1 MLVIDT
7 SVAVK
12 WVVPENGD
20 NIEDDTGLAL
30 DLLAYA
36 LIAPDCLV
44 GEFANAMF
52 RKVQAKEIGMAQA
65 KASIEILPDLI
76 TFLPTP
82 AFVSAAFDL
91 ALTIGHPIHDCLFLV
106 TAMQHGHPLITADR
120 KFVARCR
127 RGEIEYPV
135 QTLSEGN
142 WR

>member
-20 NIEDDTGLAL
+20 NIEDDTGFAL
-30 DLLAYA
+30 ELLAHA

-44 GEFANAMF
+44 SEFANAMF
-52 RKVQAKEIGMAQA
+52 RKVQAGEIGEDQA

-82 AFVSAAFDL
+82 ALVSHAFDL
-91 ALTIGHPIHDCLFLV
+91 ALTIEHPIHDCLFLV

-127 RGEIEYPV
+127 KGEIEYPV
-135 QTLSEGN
+135 AALSERT
-142 WR
+142 WQ

>member
-1 MLVIDT
+1 MLVVDT

-30 DLLAYA
+30 DLLAHA

-65 KASIEILPDLI
+65 KASIDILPDLI

-106 TAMQHGHPLITADR
+106 TAMQHGHPLITADQ
-120 KFVARCR
+120 KFAARCR
-127 RGEIEYPV
+127 KGEVEYPV
-135 QTLSEGN
+135 KTLSEGN
-142 WR
+142 W

>member
-12 WVVPENGD
+12 WVVPEHGD

-30 DLLAYA
+30 DLLAHA
-36 LIAPDCLV
+36 LIAPDYLV

-52 RKVQAKEIGMAQA
+52 RKVQAQEIGMAQA

-82 AFVSAAFDL
+82 AFVPAAFDL

-106 TAMQHGHPLITADR
+106 TAMQHGHPLVTADR

-127 RGEIEYPV
+127 KGEIDYPV
-135 QTLSEGN
+135 KTLSEGN
-142 WR
+142 